1 MAESRIGL
9 PWLIG
14 KPVLLEPHRGTAPL
28 GPPRVKPWRIGAAWG
43 VSLPFVRIRQNSTR
57 ATFPLSPAIGIHMTS
72 YVEGALVK
80 DEKIIHLGHISL
92 WSLWHIIALGILLL
106 PAFGL
111 GLIFLIIAYVRY
123 KTTELAITTKRVIVK
138 HGFIR
143 RRTVEININKVE
155 SIQVDQEVMGRMFN
169 FGTLVIAG
177 AGNPQA
183 PITGISSPM
192 AFRKAFIE
200 AQDQA
205 KSGA

>member
-1 MAESRIGL
+1 
-9 PWLIG
+9 
-14 KPVLLEPHRGTAPL
+14 
-28 GPPRVKPWRIGAAWG
+28 
-43 VSLPFVRIRQNSTR
+43 
-57 ATFPLSPAIGIHMTS
+57 MTS

-80 DEKIIHLGHISL
+80 DEKIVHLGRISL
-92 WSLWHIIALGILLL
+92 WSLWHLFALGLLLL
-106 PAFGL
+106 PVFGL
-111 GLIFLIIAYVRY
+111 GLIFWVLAYVRY

-155 SIQVDQEVMGRMFN
+155 SIQVDQEVLGRMFN

-183 PITGISSPM
+183 PIAGISSPM

-205 KSGA
+205 KSGT

>member
-1 MAESRIGL
+1 
-9 PWLIG
+9 
-14 KPVLLEPHRGTAPL
+14 
-28 GPPRVKPWRIGAAWG
+28 
-43 VSLPFVRIRQNSTR
+43 
-57 ATFPLSPAIGIHMTS
+57 MTS

-80 DEKIIHLGHISL
+80 DEKIVHLGLISL
-92 WSLWHIIALGILLL
+92 WSLWHLFALGLLLL
-106 PAFGL
+106 PVFGL
-111 GLIFLIIAYVRY
+111 GLIFWVLAYVRY

-155 SIQVDQEVMGRMFN
+155 SIQVDQEILGRMFN

-183 PITGISSPM
+183 PIAGISSPM

-205 KSGA
+205 KSWT